1 MDQTTI
7 NRAPKIEAV
16 TSADE
21 MLDFQQLVRMVPIA
35 DSLARYVVGLVRAT
49 RPEDGGAPD
58 FVKKYVNY
66 GGSIRAAQ
74 FIVLAAK
81 ARALSRKRYHVA
93 YDDIT
98 AVIVPVLRHRILLN
112 FHAESDSHRQRRDS
126 QSPGGPRCAAQ
137 GDLVQRFLEPAVLAG
152 ISSLDLVAKTV
163 VDGFVAGLHRSPD
176 FGFSQEFAEYRAYAP
191 GDDLRHVDWNLF
203 ARTERCYLKR
213 YRGET
218 NSQLTMLLDASNSME
233 YTSGPPKK
241 MDYARFIAA
250 SLFYLAIHNQR
261 DAAGV
266 IVFDE
271 KVRDVVRPST
281 RPGQLARLFAALER
295 AEPHARTDFA
305 KPLHHFQE
313 LLHRRGI
320 AIVISDFYEDPET
333 IVRTVEPLRF
343 RGNEVVLFHI
353 LDPEEIRPSPE
364 ELRDPCRPRDGAEN
378 RSGSRIRQ
386 DVVPRQD

>member
-1 MDQTTI
+1 M
-7 NRAPKIEAV
+7 
-16 TSADE
+16 
-21 MLDFQQLVRMVPIA
+21 
-35 DSLARYVVGLVRAT
+35 
-49 RPEDGGAPD
+49 
-58 FVKKYVNY
+58 
-66 GGSIRAAQ
+66 
-74 FIVLAAK
+74 
-81 ARALSRKRYHVA
+81 
-93 YDDIT
+93 
-98 AVIVPVLRHRILLN
+98 
-112 FHAESDSHRQRRDS
+112 
-126 QSPGGPRCAAQ
+126 
-137 GDLVQRFLEPAVLAG
+137 QRFLEPAVLAG

-176 FGFSQEFAEYRAYAP
+176 FGFSQEFAEYRAYTP

-218 NSQLTMLLDASNSME
+218 NSQLTILLDASNSME
-233 YTSGPPKK
+233 YASAPPKK

-261 DAAGV
+261 DAAGL

-281 RPGQLARLFAALER
+281 RPGQLARLFAGLER

-333 IVRTVEPLRF
+333 IVRTIEPLRF

-353 LDPEEIRPSPE
+353 LDPDEIRPT
-364 ELRDPCRPRDGAEN
+364 LK
-378 RSGSRIRQ
+378 GSAVLVDLETDQ
-386 DVVPRQD
+386 KMEVVPEYARTSYRARINAHIEQLRSRTRAAGMDYELLVTDRPLDAALRSYLALRKERN